1 MDDSK
6 FPFRVVRRPGLRDLV
21 RHIRSADLLHLAG
34 AALLPLTLARLLGTR
49 AVVEHHGFQVAC
61 PTGLLFYEPEHTP
74 CPGYFM
80 ARQYGKCIKCQSVN
94 KGYLRSLTGVVFTK
108 VRRFLSDRVNVNIM
122 PTAWLGSVLKLKRM
136 RTIHHGIPD
145 GSGQIASTPSTA
157 TFAYH
162 GRMVSTKGVKT
173 LIEAAKI
180 LKARQQQFHIKLI
193 GDGPDLASVKSE
205 SLGLGENV
213 KFLGYVPDDKLEEA
227 LGDVATIVMPSLG
240 GEVFGLV
247 AAENM
252 LRGKLLIVSDA
263 GSLAEVVGEAGLIFR
278 AGDAEELAGCM
289 EKVLQEPWLA
299 ASLGRQAHDRVGELF
314 NLDGMIQKH
323 LQLYKQI
330 ARL

>member
-1 MDDSK
+1 
-6 FPFRVVRRPGLRDLV
+6 
-21 RHIRSADLLHLAG
+21 
-34 AALLPLTLARLLGTR
+34 
-49 AVVEHHGFQVAC
+49 
-61 PTGLLFYEPEHTP
+61 
-74 CPGYFM
+74 
-80 ARQYGKCIKCQSVN
+80 
-94 KGYLRSLTGVVFTK
+94 
-108 VRRFLSDRVNVNIM
+108 M